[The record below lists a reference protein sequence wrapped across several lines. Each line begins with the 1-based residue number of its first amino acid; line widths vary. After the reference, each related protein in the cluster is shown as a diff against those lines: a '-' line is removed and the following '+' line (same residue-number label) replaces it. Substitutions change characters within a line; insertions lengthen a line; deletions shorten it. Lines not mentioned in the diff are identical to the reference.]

1 MRADVAALPQGEA
14 ISVTA
19 VWVAGG
25 NISCLDDDE
34 LDEIEIESTH
44 DRNQPFRA
52 ASWAPTSRSRRRS
65 LRSRKPARGKAMV
78 ARAGSWCSQNSALW
92 EGVAGHGGRAT
103 PVRR

>member
-34 LDEIEIESTH
+34 LNKIEIES
-44 DRNQPFRA
+44 
-52 ASWAPTSRSRRRS
+52 
-65 LRSRKPARGKAMV
+65 AMIEINRFV
-78 ARAGSWCSQNSALW
+78 PNPG
-92 EGVAGHGGRAT
+92 
-103 PVRR
+103 P